1 MTNLVI
7 VKDGEDRFAV
17 EYEGTLEIQRL
28 GEVLMLGGAVNIKGI
43 GRMEENPGAGRYWM
57 GAKRWF
63 IDRAW
68 LDRIWWPSADG
79 PMLFGL
85 KEPGGL
91 K

>member
-43 GRMEENPGAGRYWM
+43 GRMDENPGAGRYSAVGKVLFRIERMLWSSPE
-57 GAKRWF
+57 GPRWF
-63 IDRAW
+63 EFQVA
-68 LDRIWWPSADG
+68 
-79 PMLFGL
+79 
-85 KEPGGL
+85 GGR
-91 K
+91 KC